1 MPGGRRGLVAPQNT
15 FLENIIRRSS
25 SQRQY
30 PRPACPPPPT
40 PHTAPADEPC
50 VAADSS
56 FLLANA
62 QIVDYPIVYCN
73 ETFCKMSGYNRAEVM
88 QKSCSSADDAVHG
101 ISLSLWAVP
110 LPVPARPAAPLP
122 VPPHGP
128 AAALPVPRT
137 AGCGT
142 AGPPHG
148 PAAALPVP
156 ARAGCGTAGPPH
168 GPSRAA
174 PRLRVTRRCR
184 PTACCRC
191 TWMYGELTEKE
202 AVERVDRAL
211 DHHLADQF
219 EILLYKKNRTPL
231 WLLVHVAPIRNE
243 RELVVLFL
251 LTFRDITAL
260 KQPIDTDDPKG
271 GEFYRWSLPDIS

>member
-1 MPGGRRGLVAPQNT
+1 MSRSVDAVVSTWSTYIVSFTEDGKESVKRKCKRKRERVRRDAGRATGACSPSEHL
-15 FLENIIRRSS
+15 
-25 SQRQY
+25 
-30 PRPACPPPPT
+30 PREHHPPLLLT
-40 PHTAPADEPC
+40 ARTVFHT
-50 VAADSS
+50 ADSS

-88 QKSCSSADDAVHG
+88 QKSC
-101 ISLSLWAVP
+101 
-110 LPVPARPAAPLP
+110 
-122 VPPHGP
+122 
-128 AAALPVPRT
+128 
-137 AGCGT
+137 
-142 AGPPHG
+142 
-148 PAAALPVP
+148 
-156 ARAGCGTAGPPH
+156 
-168 GPSRAA
+168 
-174 PRLRVTRRCR
+174 RCS
-184 PTACCRC
+184 
-191 TWMYGELTEKE
+191 WMYGELTEKE

-260 KQPIDTDDPKG
+260 KQPIDADDPKG
-271 GEFYRWSLPDIS
+271 GLSKFAKLARSVTRSRSVLVSALPALKEPARQSHLAHVSTAAPHVNTLFLHLAPAHGSRPDTHRSTGPFAPNFSLTSSDFPPSVS